1 MAMKIPINL
10 ASQPFRRDRPM
21 VAASIVVSVALTA
34 LLVMLVVLARQDK
47 DQLVGINLELGR
59 LNRQIHDASKEQSR
73 LEGIMRQPQNAS
85 VLEWSQFVNTLI
97 YQKAISWS
105 RLFSDLEKALPYDV
119 KVVAIHPQVD
129 SRNHVTLDM
138 TLGSDK
144 TASLYQAIHSLED
157 SAAFGVVTP
166 GSSSPPTQAEPLW
179 RYRFTVSYV
188 QKL

>member
-1 MAMKIPINL
+1 MKIPINL

-21 VAASIVVSVALTA
+21 IAASLAVVVALTA
-34 LLVMLVVLARQDK
+34 LLGALILFILQDK
-47 DQLVGINLELGR
+47 DQLAGMHQDLAR
-59 LNRQIHDASKEQSR
+59 LNRQFHAVSTEQAR

-85 VLEWSQFVNTLI
+85 VLEWSVLINTLI

-105 RLFSDLEKALPYDV
+105 RLFADLEKTLPYDV

-129 SRNHVTLDM
+129 TLNHVRLDV

-144 TASLYQAIHSLED
+144 SGSVLQALKALEE
-157 SAAFGVVTP
+157 SAAFGTVRLV
-166 GSSSPPTQAEPLW
+166 SSRPPTQAEPLYQ
-179 RYRFTVSYV
+179 YRFTVNYA

>member
-1 MAMKIPINL
+1 MTIPINL

-21 VAASIVVSVALTA
+21 VAASILVSLALTG
-34 LLVMLVVLARQDK
+34 VLAMLIVLALQDK
-47 DQLVGINLELGR
+47 DQLVGINQDLAR
-59 LNRQIHDASKEQSR
+59 LNRQIHDASREQAR
-73 LEGIMRQPQNAS
+73 LEAIMREPQNAS

-105 RLFSDLEKALPYDV
+105 RLFTDLEKALPYDV

-144 TASLYQAIHSLED
+144 QASLFQAIHTLEE
-157 SAAFGVVTP
+157 SNAFGVVTP
-166 GSSSPPTQAEPLW
+166 GSSSRPTQADPFW
-179 RYRFTVSYV
+179 RFRFTVSYA

>member
-1 MAMKIPINL
+1 MKIPINL

-21 VAASIVVSVALTA
+21 VAASIAVTVALTA
-34 LLVMLVVLARQDK
+34 LLGALLLFIQQDRGQLAGMHQEIR
-47 DQLVGINLELGR
+47 L
-59 LNRQIHDASKEQSR
+59 LNRQIHDVSTEQAR

-85 VLEWSQFVNTLI
+85 VLEWSVLINTLI

-105 RLFSDLEKALPYDV
+105 RLFADLEKTLPYDV

-129 SRNHVTLDM
+129 TLNHVKLDV

-144 TASLYQAIHSLED
+144 PGSMHQALQAIEE
-157 SAAFGVVTP
+157 SASFGTVKP
-166 GSSSPPTQAEPLW
+166 GSSLPPTQAEPLW
-179 RYRFTVSYV
+179 RYRFTVNYA